1 MTEIQETATAAAQTG
16 TLPAIELTGIVKSF
30 SSHGEIVQAVK
41 GVDLTIAEGEFFSL
55 LGPSG
60 CGKTTTMR
68 MIAGFDEPTA
78 GKVFLHGKD
87 VTGVP
92 PNKRDVNMV
101 FQSYALFPHMSVADN
116 VAFGLQRKG
125 VARAETTTRVGEML
139 ELVGL
144 GGREKRRP
152 KELSGGQQ
160 QRVALARALVNRPRA
175 LLLDEP
181 LSALD
186 LKLRQQMQVELKRI
200 QRDVGITFVFVTH
213 DQGEALT
220 MSDRIA
226 VMSNGIV
233 EQLGSPREI
242 YERPATKFVAG
253 FIGTSN
259 LFSGTVGE
267 VADGHAVI
275 AYGAGERVI
284 VPVASGTASAGG
296 ELELTV
302 RPEKIDI
309 SLETPPSAGCAV
321 KGVVTEV
328 VYLGTSTNYNVRTSN
343 GADVVVFTQN
353 ANSADD
359 LAVRGDSVWLSWEPR
374 HSYAIGAGAA

>member
-1 MTEIQETATAAAQTG
+1 MTEIQDTATRADQAG
-16 TLPAIELTGIVKSF
+16 TLPAIELVGIVKSF

-41 GVDLTIAEGEFFSL
+41 GVDLKISEGEFFSM

-78 GKVFLHGKD
+78 GKVYLHGND

-101 FQSYALFPHMSVADN
+101 FQSYALFPHMSVAEN

-125 VARAETTTRVGEML
+125 VAKAETARRVGEML
-139 ELVGL
+139 EIVGL
-144 GGREKRRP
+144 EGREKRRP

-160 QRVALARALVNRPRA
+160 QRVALARALVNKPRA

-200 QRDVGITFVFVTH
+200 QREVGITFVFVTH

-259 LFSGTVGE
+259 LFTGTVTE
-267 VADGHAVI
+267 IIDGHAVI
-275 AYGAGERVI
+275 AYGADERVV
-284 VPVASGTASAGG
+284 VPVADGTAGVGS

-302 RPEKIDI
+302 RPEKMEI
-309 SLETPPSAGCAV
+309 STSTPHGTDCAV
-321 KGVVTEV
+321 RGVVTEI

-343 GADVVVFTQN
+343 GADVMVFTQN
-353 ANSADD
+353 ASSADD

-374 HSYAIGAGAA
+374 HSYAIGAAA